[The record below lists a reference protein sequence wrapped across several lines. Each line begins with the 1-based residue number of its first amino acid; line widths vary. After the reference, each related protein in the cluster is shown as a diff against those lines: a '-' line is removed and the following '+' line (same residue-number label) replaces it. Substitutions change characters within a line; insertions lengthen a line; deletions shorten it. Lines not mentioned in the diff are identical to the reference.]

1 MVGPARRV
9 SHAARHQ
16 YAAAR
21 LDRRARAARRCARAR
36 RRLRRRPAGRGPGR
50 ARRAC
55 RRDRPGARE
64 RRSRE
69 AACRRE
75 RLGDRLPLRRRRGAR
90 GERARLVRCRDVP
103 RDARARAG
111 SRCNRGGLCQGGAAR
126 RHGVLLDDQPQSEEL
141 RARDRRRGVPARPAA
156 ARHARVREADPAGR
170 ARGVVPQVRARRHG
184 AHGGASQPGGGVV
197 LAGRKRRRE
206 LFRLRRARG
215 APIDMTA
222 DIWLYV
228 ALAAIGGLAIG
239 LLIGLWRA
247 MALTRE
253 LALKDAELRSRSA
266 AETER
271 ERMLSLAAERLG
283 TAFNQ
288 LADRQLQSHSDT
300 FLKLAR
306 ETLSVQTE
314 RAKGDLTARE
324 QAIDG
329 LVAPIR
335 EALARAERQLQ
346 ELDKSRSETHGSI
359 SKQLEALA
367 ATQLALSAET
377 RNLVSALRRPE
388 VRGQWGE
395 ITLRRLVELAGMVE
409 HCDFVT
415 QSHQPTENGAVRP
428 DLVVHLPEAR
438 DLVVDVKTPLD
449 AYLEATEAAT
459 DAERRAALERHAT
472 IVAGRIRELAG
483 KSYWSQFERSPEF
496 VILFIPGDQFLSA
509 ALAERPTLLDDA
521 LRQNIILAP
530 PTSLVALLKA
540 VAYGWQQTA
549 LAVNAAEIRTSALQ
563 LYERLATF
571 ASHLGLVGKSLGD
584 SVRAFN
590 SSVGSLERMV
600 LPSARRFTDLG
611 VQPRQRLVPPKSIEE
626 LTRDVAGVDDPVP
639 TATTANDGPH

>member
-1 MVGPARRV
+1 
-9 SHAARHQ
+9 
-16 YAAAR
+16 
-21 LDRRARAARRCARAR
+21 
-36 RRLRRRPAGRGPGR
+36 
-50 ARRAC
+50 
-55 RRDRPGARE
+55 
-64 RRSRE
+64 
-69 AACRRE
+69 
-75 RLGDRLPLRRRRGAR
+75 
-90 GERARLVRCRDVP
+90 
-103 RDARARAG
+103 
-111 SRCNRGGLCQGGAAR
+111 
-126 RHGVLLDDQPQSEEL
+126 
-141 RARDRRRGVPARPAA
+141 
-156 ARHARVREADPAGR
+156 
-170 ARGVVPQVRARRHG
+170 
-184 AHGGASQPGGGVV
+184 
-197 LAGRKRRRE
+197 
-206 LFRLRRARG
+206 
-215 APIDMTA
+215 MTA
-222 DIWLYV
+222 DIWLYI

-266 AETER
+266 AEIER

-335 EALARAERQLQ
+335 EALARADRQLQ
-346 ELDKSRSETHGSI
+346 EHDKSRSETHGSI

-367 ATQLALSAET
+367 ASQHALSAET
-377 RNLVSALRRPE
+377 RNLVGALRRPE

-415 QSHQPTENGAVRP
+415 QSHQATENGAIRP
-428 DLVVHLPEAR
+428 DMVIRLPDAR

-459 DAERRAALERHAT
+459 DADRRIALERHAT
-472 IVAGRIRELAG
+472 IVAGRIRELAS
-483 KSYWSQFERSPEF
+483 KAYWSQFERSPEF

-509 ALAERPTLLDDA
+509 ALAERPALLDDA
-521 LRQNIILAP
+521 LRQNIILAT

-549 LAVNAAEIRTSALQ
+549 LAANAAEIRSTASQ
-563 LYERLATF
+563 LYERLTTF
-571 ASHLGLVGKSLGD
+571 AGHLGNVGKSLGD

-590 SSVGSLERMV
+590 ASVGSLERMV
-600 LPSARRFTDLG
+600 LPSARRFTELG

-626 LTRDVAGVDDPVP
+626 LTREVAGVDDPVP

>member
-1 MVGPARRV
+1 
-9 SHAARHQ
+9 
-16 YAAAR
+16 
-21 LDRRARAARRCARAR
+21 
-36 RRLRRRPAGRGPGR
+36 
-50 ARRAC
+50 
-55 RRDRPGARE
+55 
-64 RRSRE
+64 
-69 AACRRE
+69 
-75 RLGDRLPLRRRRGAR
+75 
-90 GERARLVRCRDVP
+90 
-103 RDARARAG
+103 
-111 SRCNRGGLCQGGAAR
+111 
-126 RHGVLLDDQPQSEEL
+126 
-141 RARDRRRGVPARPAA
+141 
-156 ARHARVREADPAGR
+156 
-170 ARGVVPQVRARRHG
+170 
-184 AHGGASQPGGGVV
+184 
-197 LAGRKRRRE
+197 
-206 LFRLRRARG
+206 
-215 APIDMTA
+215 MTA

-367 ATQLALSAET
+367 ASQHALSAET

-415 QSHQPTENGAVRP
+415 QSHQATENGAIRP
-428 DLVVHLPEAR
+428 DMVIRLPDAR
-438 DLVVDVKTPLD
+438 DLIVDVKTPLD

-459 DAERRAALERHAT
+459 EADRRTALERHAT
-472 IVAGRIRELAG
+472 IVAGRIRELAS
-483 KSYWSQFERSPEF
+483 KAYWSQFERSPEF

-509 ALAERPTLLDDA
+509 ALAERPALLDDA
-521 LRQNIILAP
+521 LRQNIILAT

-549 LAVNAAEIRTSALQ
+549 LAANAAEIRSTASQ
-563 LYERLATF
+563 LYERLTTF
-571 ASHLGLVGKSLGD
+571 AGHLGLVGKSLGD

-590 SSVGSLERMV
+590 ASVGSLERMV
-600 LPSARRFTDLG
+600 LPSARRFTELG

-626 LTRDVAGVDDPVP
+626 LTREVAGVDDPVP